1 MVCESCEE
9 FSLKISELVSWLCVT
24 KEGNVNR
31 GYTTPV
37 PVKHDNTV
45 CYTLLLFAASG
56 HLDII

>member
-1 MVCESCEE
+1 MLTGVTQYL
-9 FSLKISELVSWLCVT
+9 FRYKLCQ
-24 KEGNVNR
+24 
-31 GYTTPV
+31 